1 MQAMISGMLELSRH
15 IGARLVVVH
24 LPYLR
29 RGHVAPP
36 PDEVYRGLG
45 LDQVTLAIIW
55 EELDGTLDKA
65 SALATS

>member
-1 MQAMISGMLELSRH
+1 
-15 IGARLVVVH
+15 
-24 LPYLR
+24 
-29 RGHVAPP
+29 VAPP

-55 EELDGTLDKA
+55 DELDATMDKA